1 MTSARVET
9 ASHDNAG
16 DGLLGQNSAC
26 RSEPSKVMYGKIPYD
41 AHMSTPLKDARIELR
56 VTTAQKE
63 AIEIAAAISGRTVTA
78 FSADVLTERAE
89 EVIQQDRQLR
99 VDAEAFDAFLA
110 VMDRPARSL
119 EGLRDLFKRKSVF
132 VDVG

>member
-1 MTSARVET
+1 
-9 ASHDNAG
+9 
-16 DGLLGQNSAC
+16 
-26 RSEPSKVMYGKIPYD
+26 MYGKIPYD